1 MVSGPGLENPVD
13 LLWLYGR
20 NFRHRRDAAM
30 DVAVRLDDKSKH
42 TWAVYVDGT
51 CIARGLP
58 RAEANRVRAQVEKR
72 KLNGPPPK
80 FG

>member
-1 MVSGPGLENPVD
+1 
-13 LLWLYGR
+13 
-20 NFRHRRDAAM
+20 M
-30 DVAVRLDDKSKH
+30 DVAVRLDDESKH